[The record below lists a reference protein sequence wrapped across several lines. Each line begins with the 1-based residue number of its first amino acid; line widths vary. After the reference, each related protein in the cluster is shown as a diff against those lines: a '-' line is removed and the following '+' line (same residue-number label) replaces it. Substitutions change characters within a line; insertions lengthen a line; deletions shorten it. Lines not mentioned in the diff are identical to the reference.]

1 MSLIDKLNKKIGLS
15 GSSNKDDDQEYDD
28 AVDDDYDDEP
38 EEDNSRRTNIPPRSP
53 LGGGNVVDFTSVA
66 SLREQ
71 QARQKQQQ
79 AEAAVQQAAK
89 EAVAQQQPMN
99 VVVIEPKSFDDSQ
112 QVSQCLM
119 DKRPVVI
126 NFENTDT
133 DIAHRIVDFISGA
146 VYALDGDIRKISRNV
161 FLCAPSNVKLSSGD
175 DKIGGLGDM
184 TWLTK

>member
-1 MSLIDKLNKKIGLS
+1 MSFMDKISRTFG
-15 GSSNKDDDQEYDD
+15 SNKD
-28 AVDDDYDDEP
+28 VDDEP
-38 EEDNSRRTNIPPRSP
+38 EGYGTEEDDESDEDADDHSNANIPPRNP

-71 QARQKQQQ
+71 QARAKQQQ
-79 AEAAVQQAAK
+79 AEAAAAHNAAQAA
-89 EAVAQQQPMN
+89 AQQQQQQPMK

-119 DKRPVVI
+119 DRRPVVI

-133 DIAHRIVDFISGA
+133 DVAHRIVDFISGT

-175 DKIGGLGDM
+175 EMGGLGDM